1 MRAPRR
7 ENHPNGSV
15 DASALAGAL
24 PGDDSDVVHDGVVYG
39 LWCAD
44 LMLAELF
51 FKERRIDSVGQT
63 FHGEAGLVKKLE
75 LRITVRR
82 QLHQPEF
89 PLRIHPALGGMP
101 EKPNRVLPVDWRDE
115 VREEVM
121 ESL

>member
-1 MRAPRR
+1 
-7 ENHPNGSV
+7 
-15 DASALAGAL
+15 
-24 PGDDSDVVHDGVVYG
+24 
-39 LWCAD
+39 
-44 LMLAELF
+44 MLAELF